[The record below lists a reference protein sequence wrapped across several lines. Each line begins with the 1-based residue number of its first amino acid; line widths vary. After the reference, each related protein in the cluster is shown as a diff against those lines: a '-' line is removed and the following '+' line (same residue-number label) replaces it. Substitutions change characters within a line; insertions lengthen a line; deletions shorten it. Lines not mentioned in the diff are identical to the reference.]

1 MIFLAY
7 FTDPMG
13 EEFRKA
19 IEQALKDMEN
29 EGKEEK
35 KPRKS
40 RASSKKNKR
49 AKSKIN
55 HLTKKTRE
63 ELR

>member
-1 MIFLAY
+1 
-7 FTDPMG
+7 MG